1 MKNQAGGASGEV
13 VVIDAR
19 ASIIR
24 DTDRP
29 DLTSGIP
36 LSIYPDLGYDCIV
49 LEN

>member
-1 MKNQAGGASGEV
+1 MKIQASVAMGDV

-19 ASIIR
+19 PSIAR
-24 DTDRP
+24 DAVRP

-36 LSIYPDLGYDCIV
+36 LSICPDMGYDCIV